1 MPDVSNSV
9 PATEAAMRLGISRER
24 TVRLIQCGVLRGR
37 RKNGRWLANSCS
49 VDEYLGALLRT
60 ARQSR
65 GAPGVTPLGLT

>member
-37 RKNGRWLANSCS
+37 RKNGRWLADSRIIE
-49 VDEYLGALLRT
+49 EYLASQRAEELRCST
-60 ARQSR
+60 YRYVESES
-65 GAPGVTPLGLT
+65 